1 MKLFVL
7 NRKPD
12 VVTRRLQVTGLLRSA
27 FAGREV
33 IPESELT
40 RKLSLFPVCK
50 NRKEAKQILY
60 FGVSQNLVKAIKKKK
75 GVLFASNERNG
86 LFKP

>member
-1 MKLFVL
+1 MNLFVL

-12 VVTRRLQVTGLLRSA
+12 ALSQRLKVTSLLQHA

-33 IPESELT
+33 VPESELT
-40 RKLSLFPVCK
+40 RRLSLFPACK

-60 FGVSQNLVKAIKKKK
+60 FGVSQNLVKSIKKKK
-75 GVLFASNERNG
+75 GVLFESNERNG